1 MESSYRFL
9 RQVKRLTHSRNP
21 ALRFF
26 WWGLGRLM
34 QNLWVLARW
43 WFPRR
48 PGNGRHTLIP
58 SLLRFNRFRKLLVRA
73 VEYFHP
79 PPLLV
84 SVFVSPQ
91 SVFH

>member
-1 MESSYRFL
+1 
-9 RQVKRLTHSRNP
+9 
-21 ALRFF
+21 
-26 WWGLGRLM
+26 M

-58 SLLRFNRFRKLLVRA
+58 SLLRFNRFRKLLVPA